1 MTALVQTFKYDL
13 KLCKDPNKPPG
24 KVIMILS
31 SPIVKLVPTEVK

>member
-13 KLCKDPNKPPG
+13 KLCNDPNKPPG
-24 KVIMILS
+24 KIIMIIS